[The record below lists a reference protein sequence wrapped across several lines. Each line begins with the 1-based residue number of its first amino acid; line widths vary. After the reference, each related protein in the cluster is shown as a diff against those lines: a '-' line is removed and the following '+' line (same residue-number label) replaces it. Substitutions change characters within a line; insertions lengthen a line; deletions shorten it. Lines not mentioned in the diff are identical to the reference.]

1 MNNACLI
8 AAGAAASRR
17 ASKSPLKYNK
27 KEGFVLKVQKRYYFE
42 PRRYLTEQQ
51 ESVSFTDV
59 PDAPLSTI
67 EYAKVPA
74 KTFMAIRDFPI
85 PASIALCSDFN
96 TYVEDNFELFTSIDV
111 WQFYDKQ
118 IIDEYVNWV
127 YDYCNIEIDS
137 AVNYSVKYYWN
148 VDIVRE
154 D

>member
-17 ASKSPLKYNK
+17 ASKPSLKCHK
-27 KEGFVLKVQKRYYFE
+27 KEDFVLKVQKRYYFE
-42 PRRYLTEQQ
+42 PRRYLTTQ
-51 ESVSFTDV
+51 EPVLFTNV
-59 PDAPLSTI
+59 TAVPLSTI
-67 EYAKVPA
+67 EYTKVPA
-74 KTFMAIRDFPI
+74 KTFMAIRDFSI

-96 TYVEDNFELFTSIDV
+96 TYVEDNFELFTSTDV

-118 IIDEYVNWV
+118 IINEYVNWV